1 MSLTEEQRARMER
14 MKKVAQEKKKW
25 KDKASFGEGGGS
37 NGPASGVPAL
47 SKRMGTALHSVQGGG
62 HEQGVAISQYVQGR
76 GVQKASVTVD
86 RVLQQAVISNVA
98 LPSCST
104 ASSASNISNSIGGAS
119 LSSSSGGHSSNHQS
133 SLAARPAPTFC
144 GGSISTKP
152 ASAFYKP
159 QAAPPPLP
167 RGNFR
172 PQEQPSTFKHQAP
185 SMV

>member
-1 MSLTEEQRARMER
+1 MER

-25 KDKASFGEGGGS
+25 KDKASFGEGS

-76 GVQKASVTVD
+76 GVQKAPVTVD

-104 ASSASNISNSIGGAS
+104 ASSASNISSSIGGAS

-133 SLAARPAPTFC
+133 SLAARPAPTIC

-152 ASAFYKP
+152 ASVFYKP
-159 QAAPPPLP
+159 QASQPPLP

-172 PQEQPSTFKHQAP
+172 SQEQPSAFKHQPP
-185 SMV
+185 SKV